1 MIDLSTGYLG
11 LKLRSPLVAS
21 ASPICKDLANL
32 QKLEECGAG
41 AVVLHSLFE
50 EQINAEAETLD
61 RFLSAGAE
69 SYAESL
75 SYFPDLQNYSMGPKA
90 YLDHI
95 QRAKKALRIPVIGS
109 LNGVSTG
116 GWIRYAR
123 EIEDAGADA
132 LELNIYFLPTSLEI
146 QGREIEDS
154 YCDLVE
160 AVKAQVHIP
169 VAVKLGP
176 YFTSMANMA
185 YRLDRA
191 GADALVLFNRFYQ
204 PDFDIETLEVA
215 PHLTLST
222 SEDLRLRLHW
232 VALLS
237 RQIRPELAITGGI
250 HTAED
255 VLKGIMA
262 GAQVVMLTS
271 ALLKHGIEYLRDL
284 ATNVVEWMDRHEYE
298 SIRQMRGS
306 MNAAAVAEPAAFERA
321 NYLKVLG
328 SYTSVPTRSRI

>member
-1 MIDLSTGYLG
+1 MTDLSSGYLG
-11 LKLRSPLVAS
+11 LQLRSPLVVS
-21 ASPICKDLANL
+21 ASPLAKELANL
-32 QKLEECGAG
+32 RKMEDSGAA

-50 EQINAEAETLD
+50 EQITAEEQSLD
-61 RFLSAGAE
+61 RLLSQGTE
-69 SYAESL
+69 SYAEAL
-75 SYFPDLQNYSMGPKA
+75 SYFPELRSYGMGPDA
-90 YLDHI
+90 YLEHI
-95 QRAKKALRIPVIGS
+95 RKAKQAVSIPIIGS

-123 EIEDAGADA
+123 EIEEAGADA

-146 QGREIEDS
+146 EGREIEAN

-160 AVKAQVHIP
+160 AVKSKVSIP
-169 VAVKLGP
+169 VAVKLAP

-185 YRLDRA
+185 FRLDRA

-204 PDFDIETLEVA
+204 PDFDLEALQVA

-222 SEDLRLRLHW
+222 SEELRLRLHW

-237 RQIRPELAITGGI
+237 RTVKCELAITGGV
-250 HTAED
+250 HTPEG

-271 ALLKHGIEYLRDL
+271 ALLKNGIGYLRDL
-284 ATNVVEWMDRHEYE
+284 EAGVIEWMELHEYD

-321 NYLKVLG
+321 NYIKVLG
-328 SYTSVPTRSRI
+328 SYRA

>member
-1 MIDLSTGYLG
+1 MTDLSSGYLG
-11 LKLRSPLVAS
+11 FELRSPLVAS
-21 ASPICKDLANL
+21 ASPLAKDLANL
-32 QKLEECGAG
+32 RKMEDSGAA

-50 EQINAEAETLD
+50 EQITAEEQSLD
-61 RFLSAGAE
+61 RLLSEGTE
-69 SYAESL
+69 SYAEAL
-75 SYFPDLQNYSMGPKA
+75 SYFPELRSYGMGPDA
-90 YLDHI
+90 YLEHI
-95 QRAKKALRIPVIGS
+95 RKAKQAVSIPIIGS

-123 EIEDAGADA
+123 EIEEAGADA

-146 QGREIEDS
+146 EGREIEAN

-160 AVKAQVHIP
+160 AVKSKISIP
-169 VAVKLGP
+169 VAVKLAP

-185 YRLDRA
+185 FRLDRA

-204 PDFDIETLEVA
+204 PDFDLEALQVA

-222 SEDLRLRLHW
+222 SDELRLRLHW

-237 RQIRPELAITGGI
+237 RTVKCELAITGGV

-271 ALLKHGIEYLRDL
+271 ALLKNGIGYLRDL
-284 ATNVVEWMDRHEYE
+284 EAGVIEWMEQHEYE

-321 NYLKVLG
+321 NYIKVLG
-328 SYTSVPTRSRI
+328 SYRA

>member
-1 MIDLSTGYLG
+1 
-11 LKLRSPLVAS
+11 VVS
-21 ASPICKDLANL
+21 ASPLAKDLANL
-32 QKLEECGAG
+32 RKMEDSGAA

-50 EQINAEAETLD
+50 EQITAEEQSLD
-61 RFLSAGAE
+61 RLLSQGTE
-69 SYAESL
+69 SYAEAL
-75 SYFPDLQNYSMGPKA
+75 SYFPELQSYGMGPDA
-90 YLDHI
+90 YLEHI
-95 QRAKKALRIPVIGS
+95 RKAKRAVSIPIIGS

-123 EIEDAGADA
+123 EIEEAGADA

-146 QGREIEDS
+146 EGREIEAN

-160 AVKAQVHIP
+160 AVKSKVSIP
-169 VAVKLGP
+169 VAVKLAP

-185 YRLDRA
+185 FRLDRA

-204 PDFDIETLEVA
+204 PDFDLEALQVA

-222 SEDLRLRLHW
+222 SEELRLRLHW

-237 RQIRPELAITGGI
+237 RTVKCELAITGGV
-250 HTAED
+250 HTAES

-271 ALLKHGIEYLRDL
+271 ALLKNGIGYLKDL
-284 ATNVVEWMDRHEYE
+284 EAGVIEWMELHEYE

-321 NYLKVLG
+321 NYIKVLG
-328 SYTSVPTRSRI
+328 SYRV

>member
-1 MIDLSTGYLG
+1 MTDLSSGYLG
-11 LKLRSPLVAS
+11 LQLRSPLVVS
-21 ASPICKDLANL
+21 ASPLAKDLANL
-32 QKLEECGAG
+32 RKMEDSGAA

-50 EQINAEAETLD
+50 EQITAEEQSLD
-61 RFLSAGAE
+61 RLLSQGTE
-69 SYAESL
+69 SYAEAL
-75 SYFPDLQNYSMGPKA
+75 SYFPELQSYGMGPDA
-90 YLDHI
+90 YLKHI
-95 QRAKKALRIPVIGS
+95 RKAKQAVSIPIIGS

-123 EIEDAGADA
+123 EIEEAGADA

-146 QGREIEDS
+146 EGREIEAN

-160 AVKAQVHIP
+160 AVKSKVSIP
-169 VAVKLGP
+169 VAVKLAP

-185 YRLDRA
+185 FRLDRA

-204 PDFDIETLEVA
+204 PDFDLEALEVA

-222 SEDLRLRLHW
+222 SEELRLRLHW

-237 RQIRPELAITGGI
+237 RTVKCELAITGGV
-250 HTAED
+250 HTPEG

-271 ALLKHGIEYLRDL
+271 ALLKNGIGYLRDL
-284 ATNVVEWMDRHEYE
+284 EAGVIEWMELHEYE

-321 NYLKVLG
+321 NYIKVLG
-328 SYTSVPTRSRI
+328 SYRA

>member
-1 MIDLSTGYLG
+1 MTDLSSGYLG
-11 LKLRSPLVAS
+11 FQLRSPLVAS
-21 ASPICKDLANL
+21 ASPLAKDLANL
-32 QKLEECGAG
+32 RKMEDSGAA

-50 EQINAEAETLD
+50 EQITAEEQSLD
-61 RFLSAGAE
+61 RLLSAGTE
-69 SYAESL
+69 SYAEAL
-75 SYFPDLQNYSMGPKA
+75 SYFPELPSYGMGPDA
-90 YLDHI
+90 YLEHI
-95 QRAKKALRIPVIGS
+95 RKAKQAVSIPIIGS

-123 EIEDAGADA
+123 EIQEAGADA

-146 QGREIEDS
+146 EGREIEAN

-160 AVKAQVHIP
+160 AVKSQVRIP
-169 VAVKLGP
+169 VAVKLAP

-185 YRLDRA
+185 FRLDRA

-204 PDFDIETLEVA
+204 PDFDLEALQVA

-222 SEDLRLRLHW
+222 SDELRLRLHW

-237 RQIRPELAITGGI
+237 RTVKCDLAITGGV

-271 ALLKHGIEYLRDL
+271 ALLKNGIGYLRDL
-284 ATNVVEWMDRHEYE
+284 EARVIEWMELHEYE

-306 MNAAAVAEPAAFERA
+306 MNASAVAEPAAFERA
-321 NYLKVLG
+321 NYIKVLG
-328 SYTSVPTRSRI
+328 SYRA